1 MKKKI
6 LFLLQMPPPTY
17 GAAIVGQE
25 IHDSKL
31 INESFDA
38 VYLNIVLTRDL
49 NNRETALYRLLRY
62 TGLFF
67 RLLGIL
73 LTHRF
78 DLCYLAITCH
88 GVGFLKDSLFVLTCK
103 LFCKRIVIHQHNKGM
118 SADARKP
125 VYRTLF
131 PLVYRHTKVILLS
144 EHLYDDI
151 SAHVG
156 RDQILICHNGSPELA
171 VAKETQTSKTP
182 PHRIVFLSNLFFDKG
197 IMTFLD
203 CCRILKERGLPF
215 RADMIGAETAECDR
229 SCLQREI
236 ERLGL
241 SDEIIYHGRKTG
253 VERDRILQS
262 GTYFLFPTK
271 NEAFPLVLLEAMQF
285 RMICLSTPVGGIPDI
300 VRNGETGYLYGAE
313 DAAGFADRIIQMEAD
328 ETARKKIMENAYRH
342 YQQNFTLEQFE
353 KNMFLCLNKALGE

>member
-1 MKKKI
+1 
-6 LFLLQMPPPTY
+6 MPPPTY

-49 NNRETALYRLLRY
+49 NNRESALYRLLRY

-118 SADARKP
+118 STDARKP

-144 EHLYDDI
+144 GYLFDDI
-151 SAHVG
+151 SAHVS
-156 RDQILICHNGSPELA
+156 RNQILICHNGSPGLE
-171 VAKETQTSKTP
+171 VSKETQISKP
-182 PHRIVFLSNLFFDKG
+182 QPHRIVFLSNLFFDKG
-197 IMTFLD
+197 VMTFLD
-203 CCRILKERGLPF
+203 CCRILKDRGLPF
-215 RADMIGAETAECDR
+215 HADMIGAETAECDR

-236 ERLGL
+236 EQRGL
-241 SDEIIYHGRKTG
+241 SNEIIYHGRKTG

-262 GTYFLFPTK
+262 GTYFLFPSR

-285 RMICLSTPVGGIPDI
+285 HMICLATPVGGIPDI
-300 VRNGETGYLYGAE
+300 VRDGETGFLCDMD
-313 DAAGFADRIIQMEAD
+313 DAAGFAERIVQMEAD
-328 ETARKKIMENAYRH
+328 ETGRKTIMENAFGHYRK
-342 YQQNFTLEQFE
+342 NFTLEQFE
-353 KNMFLCLNKALGE
+353 RNMLQCLNQALEE